1 LSTLRTE
8 QAIERR
14 LGSCKARRLMLAKIS
29 TPCPDRGT
37 AAIRSMRRCRLR
49 LGVLVDSGRGVGV
62 PRSILSPPKSKKP
75 LGRLTKGVGPTIE
88 VLGHVARGAPTQK
101 PSIRRL
107 GGQASGCCCFFGDHF
122 GHSSVTCKG
131 QALAWSDL
139 ASSGGRLDSPPGT
152 MCWKADN
159 GIANM
164 SASAAALAGGVR
176 VGRGA
181 DRNASPGRCVAW

>member
-1 LSTLRTE
+1 LSTLRKE
-8 QAIERR
+8 QAIQRR

-49 LGVLVDSGRGVGV
+49 LGVLVASGEGSVCQGASSH
-62 PRSILSPPKSKKP
+62 PEKQKT
-75 LGRLTKGVGPTIE
+75 LGRLHKGVGPTIE
-88 VLGHVARGAPTQK
+88 VLGHVARGAPTQN
-101 PSIRRL
+101 PPIRRL

-122 GHSSVTCKG
+122 GHSSVACKG
-131 QALAWSDL
+131 QAVAWSDV

-152 MCWKADN
+152 MCWKANN

-164 SASAAALAGGVR
+164 SASAATLAGRVG

-181 DRNASPGRCVAW
+181 DSYASPGRCVAR